1 MRAPRLVFATG
12 NAHKISELEAILA
25 PAWEGFDSPMIARMS
40 DFDVEA
46 PVEDGASFEENAL
59 IKARHLAAL
68 TGLAAL
74 ADDSGLMVDVMGG
87 APGIVSARWCG
98 RHGDDD
104 ANLRLLL
111 AQIAD
116 VADEHRGARFT
127 CAAVLVR
134 PGAADD
140 LVVERSMEGRI
151 LRSPRGG
158 GGFGYDPV
166 FVPAAEDAPGGAGRT
181 TAQMSAREKNA
192 ISHRGRAFRAL
203 APALV
208 ELLAA

>member
-1 MRAPRLVFATG
+1 MSAPRLVFATG

-59 IKARHLAAL
+59 IKARHLAAF

-74 ADDSGLMVDVMGG
+74 ADDSGLTVDVMGG
-87 APGIVSARWCG
+87 APGIFSARWCG
-98 RHGDDD
+98 RHGDDA
-104 ANLRLLL
+104 ANLGLLL
-111 AQIAD
+111 AQLAD
-116 VADEHRGARFT
+116 VPDALRSAAFVS
-127 CAAVLVR
+127 AAVLVLPDGR
-134 PGAADD
+134 EF
-140 LVVERSMEGRI
+140 VERGEVRGRL
-151 LRSPRGG
+151 LRERRGG

-166 FVPAAEDAPGGAGRT
+166 FVPDGHALT
-181 TAQMSAREKNA
+181 TAQMSAEQKNA

-203 APALV
+203 APAVIDYLRS
-208 ELLAA
+208 